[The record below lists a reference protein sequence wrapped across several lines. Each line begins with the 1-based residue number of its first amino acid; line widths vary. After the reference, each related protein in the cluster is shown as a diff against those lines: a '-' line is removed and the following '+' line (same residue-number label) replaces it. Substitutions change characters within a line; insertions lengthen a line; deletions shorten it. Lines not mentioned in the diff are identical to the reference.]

1 MHDGVLRRFDGQ
13 DGHERSRGGRDG
25 PTLFE
30 YSGDGP
36 LTLFGRM
43 TGVRYHFPGP
53 GARVYVD
60 ARDAP
65 TFEVMRGL
73 AVVKAGK

>member
-1 MHDGVLRRFDGQ
+1 MACCGGSTSRRA
-13 DGHERSRGGRDG
+13 RAVPRRGTTG

-73 AVVKAGK
+73 AVVKAGT